1 MVYAYLSILGMALTL
16 GVMGHRHSAVSH
28 VSVIRGAWRQL
39 APLLI
44 RLPIALIAASL
55 VGELIPQALFGE
67 WLGARSGLTGVVI
80 ASALGGILP
89 GGPTVTF
96 PLILVLERAGVG
108 TPQLIALL
116 TGWSCFALHRV
127 LAYELPTLGWAF
139 VWRRWLVSMVLGP
152 LAGALALSWLG

>member
-1 MVYAYLSILGMALTL
+1 
-16 GVMGHRHSAVSH
+16 
-28 VSVIRGAWRQL
+28 
-39 APLLI
+39 
-44 RLPIALIAASL
+44 
-55 VGELIPQALFGE
+55 
-67 WLGARSGLTGVVI
+67 
-80 ASALGGILP
+80 
-89 GGPTVTF
+89 
-96 PLILVLERAGVG
+96 VG